1 MSKNLY
7 SVLLDDEV
15 VRALDR
21 MALARGM
28 SRSAL
33 CNLALAEFAGVL
45 TQEEKIRRIFRMM
58 DEYVGRS
65 GDIVAFPADNRPVM
79 SLKSSLEYKY
89 RPTIRYEVEL
99 YRTPGE
105 DLGEISVIFRTQS
118 QALMEA
124 VTAFFRLWCRLENAY
139 LTPLGRGEI
148 TYTLSGGRLRRAIRP
163 MREEDRDPETLSR
176 RLADY
181 ITLLDTLMKKT
192 IRGEI
197 GEAELEER
205 YAAGLRAGIGLL

>member
-7 SVLLDDEV
+7 SLLLDDEV
-15 VRALDR
+15 VRAVDR
-21 MALARGM
+21 AALARGL

-33 CNLALAEFAGVL
+33 CNLVLAEFAGVL
-45 TQEEKIRRIFRMM
+45 TPEERIRRIFRKL
-58 DEYVGRS
+58 DEYVGQG
-65 GDIVAFPADNRPVM
+65 GDIVAFPVENRPVM

-99 YRTPGE
+99 YRAPGE

-118 QALMEA
+118 RALTEA

-148 TYTLSGGRLRRAIRP
+148 TYALSGGRLRRAIRP
-163 MREEDRDPETLSR
+163 IREEDRDPEVLSR

-181 ITLLDTLMKKT
+181 ITLLDSLMKKT

-197 GEAELEER
+197 GEEELEER